1 MIPIPIII
9 ICQKKKGRGLLR
21 GKYNTFFLSFRQLA
35 GANWN
40 SKFYYEFLLLEI
52 YIYSI
57 YRVVINRLFLYTKYF
72 LDERGT
78 VLERRAIYVFS
89 SANANVTGLNRFM
102 GAIRFNYSQIAAF
115 TTL

>member
-1 MIPIPIII
+1 MIPIPIIII

-21 GKYNTFFLSFRQLA
+21 GEYNTFFLSFRQLA

-72 LDERGT
+72 LDERDIREESNIRIF
-78 VLERRAIYVFS
+78 VRERERY
-89 SANANVTGLNRFM
+89 RFKSIH
-102 GAIRFNYSQIAAF
+102 GSDPI
-115 TTL
+115 

>member
-1 MIPIPIII
+1 MEF
-9 ICQKKKGRGLLR
+9 KVLLR
-21 GKYNTFFLSFRQLA
+21 VSITRD
-35 GANWN
+35 
-40 SKFYYEFLLLEI
+40 I

-89 SANANVTGLNRFM
+89 SANVTGLNRFM